1 MHIDRK
7 PGVWLP
13 LGILNSL
20 VGGIKWK
27 LFLHSQNFYSKCVD
41 VPHKAVLQI
50 LWGHQLGVL
59 KFNSILTFA
68 SQSRAVPTGQ
78 WLSPT
83 RLPLTSDANCKYG
96 VPRWPTL
103 LSDLATNWTFLW
115 PPPPSSVSIICYNN
129 SQNPGKYF
137 IYDYQSIT
145 ENMTKDTNEKPN
157 EEVQRVKSRRV
168 PSAGACL
175 HGVWGAASSQL
186 MDA

>member
-1 MHIDRK
+1 MCHTKQFSRFYGDTSWVCWNLIQSWHSLPRVVQSLQVNGSVPQDCPSLQMPTANTGSPGDRHFCLT
-7 PGVWLP
+7 WL
-13 LGILNSL
+13 
-20 VGGIKWK
+20 
-27 LFLHSQNFYSKCVD
+27 Q
-41 VPHKAVLQI
+41 
-50 LWGHQLGVL
+50 
-59 KFNSILTFA
+59 
-68 SQSRAVPTGQ
+68 TGR
-78 WLSPT
+78 SY
-83 RLPLTSDANCKYG
+83 D
-96 VPRWPTL
+96 
-103 LSDLATNWTFLW
+103 
-115 PPPPSSVSIICYNN
+115 PPPPSSVSIICYNS